1 MIGGIGW
8 TIDFLHAGV
17 RPRPHW
23 KFVILA
29 KLLIG
34 FMSRGMRRCILKN
47 ISYGFR
53 ADNPTP

>member
-1 MIGGIGW
+1 MISGIGS
-8 TIDFLHAGV
+8 TVDFLHAGV

-29 KLLIG
+29 KSLSG
-34 FMSRGMRRCILKN
+34 FISRGMGWCILKN
-47 ISYGFR
+47 INYGFR